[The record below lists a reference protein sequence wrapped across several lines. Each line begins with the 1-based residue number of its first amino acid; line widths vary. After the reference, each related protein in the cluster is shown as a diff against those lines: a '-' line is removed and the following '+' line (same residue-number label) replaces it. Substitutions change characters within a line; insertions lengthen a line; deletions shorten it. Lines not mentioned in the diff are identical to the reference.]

1 MSHCNPEIFTFLSEA
16 LFDIIGNIISASVGF
31 ARSISRIFNA
41 LREIIFAR
49 AKRRRIDVFK
59 CVSYCIF
66 FKNLSSHVCGVF
78 VCLYVC
84 VYWQSLGGG
93 NMGAHY
99 TVL

>member
-1 MSHCNPEIFTFLSEA
+1 MGSVSYFKSNAVPPKSNFPIFPTIYICFLS
-16 LFDIIGNIISASVGF
+16 L
-31 ARSISRIFNA
+31 
-41 LREIIFAR
+41 
-49 AKRRRIDVFK
+49 
-59 CVSYCIF
+59 F